1 MRVIAGSARGRK
13 LAAPKS
19 LRVRPTADRVKE
31 SLFSVLLSRLG
42 EFEGMRVLDIFAG
55 TGNLGIE
62 ALSRGAG
69 YAVFIDSHQ
78 ESVET
83 IHKNLE
89 TTQFTECAKVV
100 HQDAAGALK
109 WLSRGEAPFHLVFL
123 DPPYHEGHTSRILE
137 LLADSPL
144 VDAGTTVIAEF
155 SSKEDIPRSFGRL
168 RETERRIYGDS
179 ALSFLTISDTD
190 RGEQCP

>member
-1 MRVIAGSARGRK
+1 MRVIAGNARGRK
-13 LAAPKS
+13 LSAPKS

-31 SLFSVLLSRLG
+31 SLFSILLSRLG
-42 EFEGMRVLDIFAG
+42 EFDGMRVLDIFAG

-62 ALSRGAG
+62 ALSRGAA

-78 ESVET
+78 ESAD
-83 IHKNLE
+83 IIRKNLE
-89 TTQFTECAKVV
+89 ITQFSDSAKVV
-100 HQDAAGALK
+100 LQDAAGALK
-109 WLSRGEAPFHLVFL
+109 WLARSEAPFHLIFL
-123 DPPYHEGHTSRILE
+123 DPPYHEGHTTRVLE
-137 LLADSPL
+137 LLSDCPL
-144 VDAGTTVIAEF
+144 VDAGTTIVAEF

-179 ALSFLTISDTD
+179 ALSFLTITD